1 MSSRHFIK
9 FLVEKF
15 ESLNVSM
22 RTLILQEIEI
32 SSNIYIFNYFFIKNM
47 KLVNY
52 CLKRVGQ
59 LFSLAD

>member
-1 MSSRHFIK
+1 MSSRHCIK

-32 SSNIYIFNYFFIKNM
+32 SSNIYF
-47 KLVNY
+47 
-52 CLKRVGQ
+52 Q
-59 LFSLAD
+59 LFFYKEYEVSKLFSKASWTTILVS